1 MLYPDTV
8 EVPAFNVSV
17 TECCTG
23 AMPVPDKD
31 TDAGD
36 PFALL
41 TIEMLPLALP
51 VEVGLNKTVR
61 VRLCDGESITGAP
74 PGVIE

>member
-1 MLYPDTV
+1 MLCPDTV

-41 TIEMLPLALP
+41 TIEMLPFTLP
-51 VEVGLNKTVR
+51 AAVGLNCTDKVT
-61 VRLCDGESITGAP
+61 LCDGVSVTGALP
-74 PGVIE
+74 PVIV